1 MDKLANRLRQDADSI
16 EVAVSDEL
24 DHRIAAS
31 LRSVTPQQESESIV
45 TSRRPALFWWASSLT
60 GIAAAAA
67 VIILVN
73 SGTSQVPATAT
84 PSTTVTATPASI
96 AAAVPAIDWQAET
109 AMLTSQLQQELDALQ
124 SDIKKAE
131 EKVKDDIGL

>member
-1 MDKLANRLRQDADSI
+1 MDKLANRLRKDADDI
-16 EVAVSDEL
+16 DVAVSDEL

-31 LRSVTPQQESESIV
+31 LRSVTPHQESESFV

-60 GIAAAAA
+60 GIVAAAA
-67 VIILVN
+67 VIIVFN
-73 SGTSQVPATAT
+73 SATSEVPVPATPA
-84 PSTTVTATPASI
+84 TTVTATGASI
-96 AAAVPAIDWQAET
+96 AAAVPVIDWQAET

-131 EKVKDDIGL
+131 EKVRDDIGL

>member
-1 MDKLANRLRQDADSI
+1 MDKLANRLRKDADNI

-31 LRSVTPQQESESIV
+31 LRSVTPQQDSESIV
-45 TSRRPALFWWASSLT
+45 TSQRPALFWWASSLT

-67 VIILVN
+67 VIIIVN
-73 SGTSQVPATAT
+73 SGTSQVPAPAT
-84 PSTTVTATPASI
+84 PAMTVTATPASI
-96 AAAVPAIDWQAET
+96 AAAVPAIDWKAET
-109 AMLTSQLQQELDALQ
+109 AMLTGQLQQELDALQ

-131 EKVKDDIGL
+131 RKVKDDIGL

>member
-1 MDKLANRLRQDADSI
+1 MDKLANRLRKDADNI

-24 DHRIAAS
+24 DDRIIAS

-45 TSRRPALFWWASSLT
+45 TSHRPALFWWASSLT

-67 VIILVN
+67 VIIIVN

-84 PSTTVTATPASI
+84 PATTVTPTPASI
-96 AAAVPAIDWQAET
+96 AAAVPAIDWKAET
-109 AMLTSQLQQELDALQ
+109 AMLTGQLQQELDALQ
-124 SDIKKAE
+124 SDMKKAE
-131 EKVKDDIGL
+131 RKVKADICL